1 MAGDYEVFDRV
12 AERLRQRNQYR
23 PADSYSTQM
32 FTTGLAEI
40 CGKIREEAEELAA
53 AGEQLPGN
61 PDRVLHE
68 AADLMFHMLMLL
80 EARGANLGQVADM
93 LCRREGISGLEEKRS
108 RGE

>member
-1 MAGDYEVFDRV
+1 MAENYEVFDRI

-40 CGKIREEAEELAA
+40 CGKIREEAQELAA

-61 PDRVLHE
+61 QEHVLHE

-80 EARGANLGQVADM
+80 EARGASLGQVAET
-93 LCRREGISGLEEKRS
+93 LVRREGISGLDEKRS
-108 RGE
+108 RK